1 MEKFLEELD
10 TMKRRKWLADKENK
24 DLKQKIS
31 SLKEQ
36 LKKAKEDSR
45 RFYKKINEMKERDNN
60 ISMMLSE
67 KDKLYKELKVELE
80 AKIKELDKDNN
91 LK

>member
-10 TMKRRKWLADKENK
+10 TMKRRKWLADKENR
-24 DLKQKIS
+24 DLKEKIS

-91 LK
+91 VK

>member
-60 ISMMLSE
+60 ISLMLSE